1 MYCPAGPFGYGVEE
15 GGGDFH
21 IFKDV
26 PKDNQDA
33 AWRLIMFLTSPENSA
48 KWSAAT
54 GYIAVNKAAYDMQEM
69 QEVVRETPAYAVA
82 RDQFEYANPQMM
94 AINVE
99 EVREVVKD
107 NLNAALVGSKSVE
120 EALADGQAGMKRVI
134 FGDLNQL
141 GKIRIFGYV
150 LFGTT
155 ILLSLLFCLWTF
167 LYRNTRVVM
176 ASQPFFLYMIIV
188 GCVILA
194 SAVIPLSI
202 DDGVASVETCTSS
215 CRVLPWLLAI
225 GFTIIFSALYS
236 KIRRLNIVL
245 RSAQS
250 FQRVEVKEQDVL
262 VPFGILFGIN
272 LILLILWTVLDPLT
286 WQRQPVPGSDGTSSY
301 GICLSDGQAWL
312 PIFILLI
319 VTNALALILANVEAC
334 RVSSLDLEF
343 HESRYI
349 QIATGLILQGI
360 FIGIPLLALTV
371 ANSTARYFVSCTL
384 IFVITSAVLLFIF
397 VPKVAAKKNS
407 TVNDGRGSGLRFS
420 ARSNAIQLKTLLR
433 KIRYLRNLME
443 ERGVEDTAVLFQEAK
458 LDDIDDFLEEGDF
471 GRITVRPFDFQNFEA
486 GEVSP
491 QFWR

>member
-1 MYCPAGPFGYGVEE
+1 
-15 GGGDFH
+15 
-21 IFKDV
+21 
-26 PKDNQDA
+26 
-33 AWRLIMFLTSPENSA
+33 
-48 KWSAAT
+48 
-54 GYIAVNKAAYDMQEM
+54 
-69 QEVVRETPAYAVA
+69 
-82 RDQFEYANPQMM
+82 
-94 AINVE
+94 
-99 EVREVVKD
+99 
-107 NLNAALVGSKSVE
+107 
-120 EALADGQAGMKRVI
+120 MKRVI

-155 ILLSLLFCLWTF
+155 ILLSLLFCLWTL

-194 SAVIPLSI
+194 IIPLSI
-202 DDGVASVETCTSS
+202 DDGVASVETCTRSY
-215 CRVLPWLLAI
+215 RVLPWLLAI

-245 RSAQS
+245 RSAQL

-272 LILLILWTVLDPLT
+272 LLLLILWTVLDPLT
-286 WQRQPVPGSDGTSSY
+286 WQRQPVPGSDGTSTY

-312 PIFILLI
+312 PIFILLT

-384 IFVITSAVLLFIF
+384 IFVITSAVLLF
-397 VPKVAAKKNS
+397 
-407 TVNDGRGSGLRFS
+407 
-420 ARSNAIQLKTLLR
+420 
-433 KIRYLRNLME
+433 
-443 ERGVEDTAVLFQEAK
+443 
-458 LDDIDDFLEEGDF
+458 
-471 GRITVRPFDFQNFEA
+471 
-486 GEVSP
+486 
-491 QFWR
+491 